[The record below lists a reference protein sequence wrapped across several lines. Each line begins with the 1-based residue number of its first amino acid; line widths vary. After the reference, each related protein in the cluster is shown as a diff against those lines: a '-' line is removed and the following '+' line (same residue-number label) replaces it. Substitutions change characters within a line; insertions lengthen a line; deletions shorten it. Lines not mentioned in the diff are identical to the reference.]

1 MKTGRIAS
9 GENAVMRYMSGS
21 VLLAV
26 LLSAPGAA
34 AASPSNAPEEAS
46 FFCYWIDG
54 AHKQAATTGLFR
66 AAIERSDAITLQF
79 TKAIQAGDKVKGR
92 VYDCGYRRDPVQ
104 AEQDRQSLRA
114 AHEAKGFSVAD
125 VEWNPSDD

>member
-54 AHKQAATTGLFR
+54 AHKQAAITGLFPGR
-66 AAIERSDAITLQF
+66 VAQADDIGAQF
-79 TKAIQAGDKVKGR
+79 AKAMRQIGKGKGR
-92 VYDCGYRRDPVQ
+92 VYDCGWRRDATQ
-104 AEQDRQSLRA
+104 AAQDREHLRT
-114 AHEAKGFSVAD
+114 AHANQGYAVAD
-125 VEWNPSDD
+125 IDWDPIDG